1 MNRWHVDYTK
11 DAYEREWKE
20 VRRRTLKR
28 DRYRC
33 RVFSCTVKGAK
44 NLTVHHIL
52 PRDLGGGSNDANLI
66 TLCPKHH
73 DEIEVACIRNVTLI
87 EAWEGTCEAPNS
99 LEDMTS
105 IILATIN
112 EGRTSTD
119 GVSVKN
125 QPRDATKT
133 KRLPSHRCADG
144 TVEALDALLIGST
157 LAEVTK
163 QLGYSPQFASTLSA
177 ILHGRAGAISSKRED
192 ELRAKLGLASIAPVQ
207 IKRSD
212 KVPVVEAPLRMSK
225 RKPPMRKVTKP
236 APERK
241 PRSMQ
246 RDYAATYTP
255 PEITP
260 VDWSSVELGEDDHKE
275 EYVIL
280 GENNEWTEAPRQ
292 DTTIG
297 VRVTDA
303 SKFDTLAELT
313 KMSKADMFAEL
324 LGFYLKAHD
333 IELVECSQEEYEV
346 VKRVHE
352 YMADKGSAT
361 VQSRIVSQIITE
373 YCLDRN
379 VSATEIDHEYF
390 KSLVA
395 NRDFLDFAKQLE
407 SQARTIA

>member
-11 DAYEREWKE
+11 DDYEREWKE
-20 VRRRTLKR
+20 ARRRTLKR
-28 DRYRC
+28 DRYQC

-52 PRDLGGGSNDANLI
+52 PRDLGGGNNDANLI

-73 DEIEVACIRNVTLI
+73 DEIEVACIRHVTLI
-87 EAWEGTCEAPNS
+87 EAWEGTDEAPNG

-105 IILATIN
+105 IILATISDDHTVI
-112 EGRTSTD
+112 G
-119 GVSVKN
+119 GLGVKN
-125 QPRDATKT
+125 RSKDATKA
-133 KRLPSHRCADG
+133 KRLPRHRCADG

-192 ELRAKLGLASIAPVQ
+192 ELRAKLGLDSIAPVQ

-212 KVPVVEAPLRMSK
+212 KVPVVEAPLKMSK
-225 RKPPMRKVTKP
+225 RKPLMRRVSKP

-260 VDWSSVELGEDDHKE
+260 VDWSGVELETDDYDS

-280 GENNEWTEAPRQ
+280 GENNEWREAPRQ

-297 VRVTDA
+297 VRITDA

-313 KMSKADMFAEL
+313 KMSKADMFAEV

-333 IELVECSQEEYEV
+333 IEFVECSQEEYEV
-346 VKRVHE
+346 VKKVYG
-352 YMADKGSAT
+352 YMAHKEPST
-361 VQSRIVSQIITE
+361 ISSQVVSQIVTE
-373 YCLDRN
+373 YCLERGVN
-379 VSATEIDHEYF
+379 AIEIDHEYF
-390 KSLVA
+390 KSLLG
-395 NRDFLDFAKQLE
+395 NQDFKDFANAWTAKQGRAL
-407 SQARTIA
+407 